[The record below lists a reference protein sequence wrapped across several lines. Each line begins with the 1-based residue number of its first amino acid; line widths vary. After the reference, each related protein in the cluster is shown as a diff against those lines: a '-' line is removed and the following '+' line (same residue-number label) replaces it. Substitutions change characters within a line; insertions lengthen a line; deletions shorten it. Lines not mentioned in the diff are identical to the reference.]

1 MTSCQG
7 GKGDGNDGEP
17 DARQKTGIGKKKP
30 KVVGFKNLWM
40 VRIENIQFDPPKEV
54 RGQS

>member
-1 MTSCQG
+1 MM
-7 GKGDGNDGEP
+7 GNLMHDEKLEL
-17 DARQKTGIGKKKP
+17 AKKKP